1 MTPKQE
7 KFAQLYV
14 ELGSAAEAYRQSYK
28 ADRMKPDTVYQ
39 RAHDLL
45 RNSKVK
51 VRIESIREAAQERNK
66 ITVDTLLAELEE
78 ARQAALCAETVQS
91 AAAVGATMGKAKLLG
106 LDKQIL
112 DLRSSDGSMVTKPT
126 VIQIVAADDDS
137 TD

>member
-14 ELGSAAEAYRQSYK
+14 ELGSAAEAYRQSY
-28 ADRMKPDTVYQ
+28 DTIRMKPESIHR
-39 RAHDLL
+39 RAFDLL
-45 RNSKVK
+45 QHVK
-51 VRIESIREAAQERNK
+51 IKARIEAIREAAQERNK
-66 ITVDTLLAELEE
+66 ITVDTLLLELEQ

-112 DLRSSDGSMVTKPT
+112 DLRSSDGSIKSPT
-126 VIQIVAADDDS
+126 TIMITAADDNS

>member
-45 RNSKVK
+45 QNGKVK
-51 VRIESIREAAQERNK
+51 VMIESIREAAQERNK

-112 DLRSSDGSMVTKPT
+112 DLRSSDGSMVSKPT
-126 VIQIVAADDDS
+126 VIQIIAADDNS

>member
-14 ELGSAAEAYRQSYK
+14 ELGSGAEAYRGAYNAS
-28 ADRMKPDTVYQ
+28 RMKPETVYQ

-45 RNSKVK
+45 QNSKVK
-51 VRIESIREAAQERNK
+51 VRIEAIREAAQERNK
-66 ITVDTLLAELEE
+66 ITVDTLLLELEE

-112 DLRSSDGSMVTKPT
+112 DLRNTDGSLKASPT
-126 VIQIVAADDDS
+126 VIKIVAADDNSAD
-137 TD
+137 